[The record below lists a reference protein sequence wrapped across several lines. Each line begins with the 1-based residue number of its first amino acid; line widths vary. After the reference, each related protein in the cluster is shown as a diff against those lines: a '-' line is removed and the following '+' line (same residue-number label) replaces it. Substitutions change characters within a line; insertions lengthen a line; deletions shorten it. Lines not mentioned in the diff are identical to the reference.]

1 MSTIYGTA
9 TPQEAAMDPDVLN
22 GTRKFFTNLDGA
34 ALKDIG
40 WELIAPPVSPTGDYN
55 NNGRVDAADYVVW
68 RNQNGQNV
76 PAGTGAD
83 GSNNG
88 TVGPED
94 YTFWRTRFGQTVGS
108 GSGLTNNAVPEPTST
123 ATVIITTLALLASR
137 RRSDRNINRTFG
149 PRP

>member
-1 MSTIYGTA
+1 MSTVYGTA

-40 WELIAPPVSPTGDYN
+40 WELIAPPVFPTGDYN

-83 GSNNG
+83 GSGNG
-88 TVGPED
+88 AVGPED

-108 GSGLTNNAVPEPTST
+108 ASGLTTNAVPEPTT
-123 ATVIITTLALLASR
+123 AAMVFITALALTTSR
-137 RRSDRNINRTFG
+137 RRHNRPIACPSG
-149 PRP
+149 S